1 MKIKQQCEDFFV
13 KEINKLSFNKT
24 GNYNYFLLEKKNF
37 TTERAIEKICKILNI
52 KRKNIGY
59 AGNKDKIAVTQQ
71 YISIFN
77 CKKNNNLNQN
87 NIKLTFLGK
96 GNERICLGD
105 LQANYFEIVIRDLNN
120 YNIKTPQKIFNYF
133 GEQRF
138 SKDNVEI
145 GKAIIKKDF
154 EKAINLLI
162 KHTGDY
168 EQKIKQ
174 YIKQNPNNYINA
186 LRLTPKKILQIFVH
200 SYQSYLWNKV
210 INTYNVS
217 INKKNT
223 NTHNVS
229 IPILGF
235 GTEFKDKKIEGIY
248 NQLMEKEGITQRDF
262 IIRSLPQLSSEG
274 TERNMFAEIKD
285 FKIINK
291 SKDELNN
298 KKYKIK
304 VRFTLPKASY
314 ATEVIRQLI

>member
-1 MKIKQQCEDFFV
+1 M
-13 KEINKLSFNKT
+13 
-24 GNYNYFLLEKKNF
+24 
-37 TTERAIEKICKILNI
+37 
-52 KRKNIGY
+52 
-59 AGNKDKIAVTQQ
+59 
-71 YISIFN
+71 
-77 CKKNNNLNQN
+77 
-87 NIKLTFLGK
+87 
-96 GNERICLGD
+96 
-105 LQANYFEIVIRDLNN
+105 
-120 YNIKTPQKIFNYF
+120 
-133 GEQRF
+133 
-138 SKDNVEI
+138 
-145 GKAIIKKDF
+145 
-154 EKAINLLI
+154 
-162 KHTGDY
+162 
-168 EQKIKQ
+168 
-174 YIKQNPNNYINA
+174 
-186 LRLTPKKILQIFVH
+186 H